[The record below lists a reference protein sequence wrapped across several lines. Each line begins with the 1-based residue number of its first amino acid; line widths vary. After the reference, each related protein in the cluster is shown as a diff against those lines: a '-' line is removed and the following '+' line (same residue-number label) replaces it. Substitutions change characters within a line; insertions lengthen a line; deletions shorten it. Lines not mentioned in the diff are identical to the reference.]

1 MLPKDAVEIVQRWAH
16 DNTPDEFRDRMR
28 VEVEETPRGLTIVE
42 CSLMPGVDGEV
53 AWLRVPNAR
62 LAYASGRRE
71 WTLYFIDSNDKARR
85 YPDFE
90 PSTNIRDL
98 LNEIDTDPTCIF
110 WG

>member
-1 MLPKDAVEIVQRWAH
+1 MLPNDTVEIVRRWAN
-16 DNTPDEFRDRMR
+16 DNTPEEFRGRMR
-28 VEVEETPRGLTIVE
+28 VEVEETPRGLTIFE
-42 CSLMPGVDGEV
+42 CSLVPGVDGEML
-53 AWLRVPNAR
+53 WLRVPIAR

-98 LNEIDTDPTCIF
+98 LDEIDDDPTCIF